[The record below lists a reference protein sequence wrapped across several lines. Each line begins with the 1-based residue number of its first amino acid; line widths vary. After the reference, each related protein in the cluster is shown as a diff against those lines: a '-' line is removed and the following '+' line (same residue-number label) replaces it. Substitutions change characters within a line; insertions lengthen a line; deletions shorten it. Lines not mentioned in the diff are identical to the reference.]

1 MFAVPNEC
9 FEYSFDQ
16 LNTYRE
22 QKKLGK
28 ALFFKELLIEPF
40 DVEIEIP
47 NKDDPE
53 NPIIEIRH
61 YDYRACVDTLLC
73 RYIFTG
79 KYDTKKIIEAQESLS
94 LESYKY
100 KYQMNVS
107 CTRQTASGI
116 VGEGVRNFTLSD
128 MNNSQLK
135 DLWKSTNVLT
145 NQHNFGYDKFI
156 NYFKDYGNEKK

>member
-1 MFAVPNEC
+1 MFRI
-9 FEYSFDQ
+9 FIDQ

-22 QKKLGK
+22 QKKQGK
-28 ALFFKELLIEPF
+28 ALFLKELLIEPF

-116 VGEGVRNFTLSD
+116 VGEGVRSFTLSD
-128 MNNSQLK
+128 IYTRNAVIHL
-135 DLWKSTNVLT
+135 LT